1 MSAGTAGRP
10 GQPGNPGSPEN
21 KVALLDVNVLLAL
34 FDPAHTN
41 HEIAHDWFADNREFG
56 WATCPLTENGFLR
69 TAGTVA
75 RASEF
80 VPIPALVDRLRTF
93 RSSGHH
99 EFWPDD
105 ISLLDERLFNAKL
118 ARGHQQLT
126 DIYLLGLAV
135 KRGGRLVTFDQRIP
149 LGAVKGST
157 RAALE
162 VVSAREGR

>member
-1 MSAGTAGRP
+1 MSATSA
-10 GQPGNPGSPEN
+10 GSPGN

-34 FDPAHTN
+34 FDPAHTH

-69 TAGTVA
+69 TAGRAGTVA

-80 VPIPALVDRLRTF
+80 VTIPTLVKHLRKF
-93 RSSGHH
+93 RSSAHH

-105 ISLLDERLFNAKL
+105 ISLLNERLFDAEFT
-118 ARGHQQLT
+118 RGRQQLT

-149 LGAVKGST
+149 LAAVKGAT

-162 VVSAREGR
+162 VVSA

>member
-1 MSAGTAGRP
+1 MSAGTP
-10 GQPGNPGSPEN
+10 GTSRNRGN

-69 TAGTVA
+69 TAGTVG

-80 VPIPALVDRLRTF
+80 VTITELVDRLRKF
-93 RSSGHH
+93 RSSGQH

-105 ISLLDERLFNAKL
+105 VSLLDGRLFNASL

-126 DIYLLGLAV
+126 DVYLLGLAV
-135 KRGGRLVTFDQRIP
+135 KRGGRLITFDQRIS
-149 LGAVKGST
+149 LAAVKGAT
-157 RAALE
+157 RATLE
-162 VVSAREGR
+162 IVSAAK

>member
-1 MSAGTAGRP
+1 MSAGTLGTSRSAGH
-10 GQPGNPGSPEN
+10 

-34 FDPAHTN
+34 FDPGHTH

-80 VPIPALVDRLRTF
+80 VPIPALVDRLRKF

-99 EFWPDD
+99 EFWTDD
-105 ISLLDERLFNAKL
+105 ISLLDERLFNAPR
-118 ARGHQQLT
+118 ARGHQQFT
-126 DIYLLGLAV
+126 DVYLLGLAV
-135 KRGGRLVTFDQRIP
+135 RRGGRLVTFDRRIP
-149 LGAVKGST
+149 LAAVKGAT

-162 VVSAREGR
+162 VVSGGA

>member
-1 MSAGTAGRP
+1 VSAGPPGSPRSPGTAG
-10 GQPGNPGSPEN
+10 N

-34 FDPAHTN
+34 FDPDHTN

-69 TAGTVA
+69 TAGRVA

-99 EFWPDD
+99 QFWPDD
-105 ISLLDERLFNAKL
+105 ISLLDERLFNASL

-126 DIYLLGLAV
+126 DVYLLGLAV
-135 KRGGRLVTFDQRIP
+135 KRRGRLATFDQKIP
-149 LGAVKGST
+149 LGAVKGAT
-157 RAALE
+157 RAVLE
-162 VVSAREGR
+162 IISARE